1 MSTCGPCCIL
11 NHGCRASIIQLL
23 RFECYR
29 PKLSA
34 IASGLDVF
42 KKAYLIEYSQMFLKI
57 IYHVF
62 QLIGIFVAMFLST
75 AVGHGSDA
83 GLLVVNPEEY
93 VGALRNPLKGF
104 RPDMGRNVSR
114 SRFATLARHYIKWND
129 LEQRKTDD
137 LVANIRAYSDRKWA
151 KLRGTGVKVIP
162 RVYLDWDRE
171 SGNEY
176 WPNDLESGDY
186 SSPEFKQRLCRLIEA
201 LGQCWDSDPRVAWV
215 QMGIIGFWGEHHN
228 PHPDLEM
235 QKLLGTAFEKAF
247 QNKQVLVRHPNE
259 FEDFEFGVYWD
270 SWAHQEQTFRQ
281 MHGAGI
287 DRLNVTK
294 GRWMTHPIEGEA
306 AYNWGSYKVQPG
318 DDPNDTLSD
327 QEHRAFFIDTIRN
340 LHCSALG
347 WIANYDQDKPEVQAG
362 AEEVQKAFG
371 YRFVLEEFSFS
382 PVVRNLGDMR
392 IKLRVRNTGSAPFY
406 QDWPLRLNL
415 LDPLSR
421 RLVWSQEIENV
432 DIRTWLP
439 GDGWDESV
447 GRYRVPAK
455 IYFVDTTVSLPGDF
469 NLPAGEY
476 VLALSIP
483 DPDLEELGLRLA
495 IQNYFEG
502 DFHPL
507 GIVAYGVNPT
517 GRFTLLPEL
526 FADPM
531 GE

>member
-1 MSTCGPCCIL
+1 
-11 NHGCRASIIQLL
+11 
-23 RFECYR
+23 
-29 PKLSA
+29 
-34 IASGLDVF
+34 
-42 KKAYLIEYSQMFLKI
+42 MFIKI
-57 IYHVF
+57 THRVS
-62 QLIGIFVAMFLST
+62 QLIGTFATVFLT
-75 AVGHGSDA
+75 AILSHGSDA
-83 GLLVVNPEEY
+83 GLIVVDPEEY
-93 VGALRNPLKGF
+93 PSALRNPLKGF
-104 RPDMGRNVSR
+104 RPDMGTNVSR

-129 LEQRKTDD
+129 LEQKKTDD

-171 SGNEY
+171 IGNEY
-176 WPNDLESGDY
+176 WPSDLESGDY
-186 SSPEFKQRLCRLIEA
+186 SSPEFKRRLLRLIEA

-215 QMGIIGFWGEHHN
+215 QMGIIGYWGEHHN

-235 QKLLGTAFEKAF
+235 QKLLGRAFEKAF

-270 SWAHQEQTFRQ
+270 SWAHQEQTFRL

-287 DRLNVTK
+287 DRLNATK
-294 GRWMTHPIEGEA
+294 GRWMTHPMEGEA
-306 AYNWGSYKVQPG
+306 AYNWGNYKVQPG
-318 DDPNDTLSD
+318 DDPNDTLTD
-327 QEHRAFFIDTIRN
+327 PEHRAFFIDTIRN

-347 WIANYDQDKPEVQAG
+347 WIANYDQDKPAVQAG

-382 PVVRNLGDMR
+382 PVVRNLGNLR
-392 IKLRVRNTGSAPFY
+392 IKLRAKNTGSAPFY
-406 QDWPLRLNL
+406 QDWPLRVNL
-415 LDPLSR
+415 LDPLSH
-421 RLVWSQEIENV
+421 RLIWSQEIENV

-439 GDGWDESV
+439 GDDWDEGV

-455 IYFVDTTVSLPGDF
+455 TYSVDTSVSLPG
-469 NLPAGEY
+469 NLKLPRGEY
-476 VLALSIP
+476 VVALSIP
-483 DPDLEELGLRLA
+483 DPELEELGLRLA

-502 DFHPL
+502 DLHPL

-517 GRFTLLPEL
+517 GRFTLLPES

>member
-1 MSTCGPCCIL
+1 MLIKTIHRVSQ
-11 NHGCRASIIQLL
+11 SIGICATL
-23 RFECYR
+23 F
-29 PKLSA
+29 LSA
-34 IASGLDVF
+34 ALSHGL
-42 KKAYLIEYSQMFLKI
+42 
-57 IYHVF
+57 
-62 QLIGIFVAMFLST
+62 
-75 AVGHGSDA
+75 DA
-83 GLLVVNPEEY
+83 GLVVVHPEEY
-93 VGALRNPLKGF
+93 PSALRNPFKGF
-104 RPDMGRNVSR
+104 RPDTGRKISR

-129 LEQRKTDD
+129 LEQKQTDD
-137 LVANIRAYSDRKWA
+137 LVANIRAYSDKKWA

-176 WPNDLESGDY
+176 WPSDLESGDY
-186 SSPEFKQRLCRLIEA
+186 SSPEFKRRLLRLIEA
-201 LGQCWDSDPRVAWV
+201 LGECWDSDPRVAWV
-215 QMGIIGFWGEHHN
+215 QMGIIGYWGEHHN
-228 PHPDLEM
+228 PHPDHEM
-235 QKLLGTAFEKAF
+235 QQLLGVAFEKAF

-287 DRLNVTK
+287 EQLNLDK
-294 GRWMTHPIEGEA
+294 KRWETNPIEGEV
-306 AYNWGSYKVQPG
+306 AYDWGSYQIQPG
-318 DDPNDTLSD
+318 DNPNDTLSD
-327 QEHRAFFIDTIRN
+327 PTHRDFLIDTIRN

-347 WIANYDQDKPEVQAG
+347 WIANYDKAKPAVQAG

-371 YRFVLEEFSFS
+371 YRFVLEEFSYSPYVRKYGELAVGFS
-382 PVVRNLGDMR
+382 
-392 IKLRVRNTGSAPFY
+392 IKNTGSAPFY
-406 QDWPLRLNL
+406 ADWPVRLNL
-415 LDPLSR
+415 LDPLSHR
-421 RLVWSQEIENV
+421 VMWSQEIENL

-439 GDGWDESV
+439 GDDWDESMD
-447 GRYRVPAK
+447 RYLVPAK
-455 IYFVDTTVSLPGDF
+455 TYSVDIVVSLPGDF
-469 NLPAGEY
+469 KVPVGEY

-507 GIVAYGVNPT
+507 GIVAYGMNPT
-517 GRFTLLPEL
+517 GRFTLLSES

>member
-1 MSTCGPCCIL
+1 MFIKKI
-11 NHGCRASIIQLL
+11 HRA
-23 RFECYR
+23 
-29 PKLSA
+29 A
-34 IASGLDVF
+34 
-42 KKAYLIEYSQMFLKI
+42 
-57 IYHVF
+57 
-62 QLIGIFVAMFLST
+62 QLIGTFATVSLT
-75 AVGHGSDA
+75 AVLCHGSDA
-83 GLLVVNPEEY
+83 GLTVVYPEEY
-93 VGALRNPLKGF
+93 PSALRNPLKGF
-104 RPDMGRNVSR
+104 RPDTGRKISR
-114 SRFATLARHYIKWND
+114 SRFVTLARHYIKWND
-129 LEQRKTDD
+129 LEQKQTDD

-176 WPNDLESGDY
+176 WPSDLESGDY
-186 SSPEFKQRLCRLIEA
+186 SSSEFKQRLLRLIEA

-215 QMGIIGFWGEHHN
+215 QMGIIGYWGEHHN

-235 QKLLGTAFEKAF
+235 QELLGTAFEKAF

-270 SWAHQEQTFRQ
+270 SWAHQEQTFRL

-287 DRLNVTK
+287 EQLNLNRR
-294 GRWMTHPIEGEA
+294 RWETHPIEGEV
-306 AYNWGSYKVQPG
+306 AYDWGSYQTQPG
-318 DDPNDTLSD
+318 DNPNDTLSD
-327 QEHRAFFIDTIRN
+327 PTHRDFLIDTIRD

-347 WIANYDQDKPEVQAG
+347 WIANYDQAKPAVQAG

-371 YRFVLEEFSFS
+371 YRFVMEEFAFS
-382 PVVRNLGDMR
+382 PFVRNLGDLT
-392 IKLRVRNTGSAPFY
+392 IKLRVKNTGSAPFY
-406 QDWPLRLNL
+406 RDWPVRLNL
-415 LDPLSR
+415 LDPSSHR
-421 RLVWSQEIENV
+421 VMWSQEIENL

-439 GDGWDESV
+439 GDDWDEKV

-455 IYFVDTTVSLPGDF
+455 TYSVDTVVSLPGYLK
-469 NLPAGEY
+469 LPAGEY

-483 DPDLEELGLRLA
+483 DPGLGELGLRLA

-507 GIVAYGVNPT
+507 GIVAYGVNPA
-517 GRFTLLPEL
+517 GRFTLQPES
-526 FADPM
+526 FVDPM

>member
-1 MSTCGPCCIL
+1 MFIKKI
-11 NHGCRASIIQLL
+11 HRA
-23 RFECYR
+23 
-29 PKLSA
+29 A
-34 IASGLDVF
+34 
-42 KKAYLIEYSQMFLKI
+42 
-57 IYHVF
+57 
-62 QLIGIFVAMFLST
+62 QLIGTFAMVSLT
-75 AVGHGSDA
+75 AGLCHGSDA
-83 GLLVVNPEEY
+83 GLVVVYPEEY
-93 VGALRNPLKGF
+93 PSALRNPLKGF
-104 RPDMGRNVSR
+104 RPDMGKNIFSG
-114 SRFATLARHYIKWND
+114 RFVTLIRQYIKWSD
-129 LEQRKTDD
+129 LEQKQTDD

-176 WPNDLESGDY
+176 WPSDLESGDY
-186 SSPEFKQRLCRLIEA
+186 SSSEFKQRLLRLIEA

-215 QMGIIGFWGEHHN
+215 QMGIIGYWGEHHN

-235 QKLLGTAFEKAF
+235 QKLLGVAFEKAF

-270 SWAHQEQTFRQ
+270 SWAHQQQIFRQ
-281 MHGAGI
+281 MHGSGI
-287 DRLNVTK
+287 EQLNLNK
-294 GRWMTHPIEGEA
+294 RRWETHPIEGEV
-306 AYNWGSYKVQPG
+306 AYDWGSYQIQPG
-318 DDPNDTLSD
+318 DNPNDTLSD
-327 QEHRAFFIDTIRN
+327 PTHRDFLIDTIRN

-347 WIANYDQDKPEVQAG
+347 WIANYDQAKPAVQVG

-371 YRFVLEEFSFS
+371 YRFVMEEFAFS
-382 PVVRNLGDMR
+382 PLVRNFGDLT
-392 IKLRVRNTGSAPFY
+392 IKLRVKNTGSAPFY
-406 QDWPLRLNL
+406 RDWPVRLNL
-415 LDPLSR
+415 LDPISHR
-421 RLVWSQEIENV
+421 VMWSQEIENL

-439 GDGWDESV
+439 GDDWDERV

-455 IYFVDTTVSLPGDF
+455 TYSVDTVVSLPGYLE
-469 NLPAGEY
+469 LPAGEY
-476 VLALSIP
+476 VVALSIP
-483 DPDLEELGLRLA
+483 DPGLEELGLRLA

-517 GRFTLLPEL
+517 GRFTLLPES